1 LTVDLK
7 KYEELLLARQKELL
21 ILLKEH
27 KNDSNPVTLDQSMIG
42 RLSRMDALQV
52 QAMAKEVKRRRE
64 NEILRIDG
72 ALKRII
78 DHVDEYGFCT
88 KCDEIISQERLE
100 FDPSII
106 LCKKCAS

>member
-1 LTVDLK
+1 
-7 KYEELLLARQKELL
+7 
-21 ILLKEH
+21 
-27 KNDSNPVTLDQSMIG
+27 
-42 RLSRMDALQV
+42 MDALQV